1 MLYRLLQPQ
10 VLVFLIPIVAIVGGY
25 IIKSQKMRQE
35 HEERLAKIEA
45 GMDPDEQIDLTSLI
59 TYDYEMDKISI
70 NNDELSFIG

>member
-45 GMDPDEQIDLTSLI
+45 GMDPDE
-59 TYDYEMDKISI
+59 YENYTRTRRVDIVDQSHK
-70 NNDELSFIG
+70 

>member
-1 MLYRLLQPQ
+1 MLFRLLQPQ

-45 GMDPDEQIDLTSLI
+45 GMDPDE
-59 TYDYEMDKISI
+59 YE
-70 NNDELSFIG
+70 N

>member
-45 GMDPDEQIDLTSLI
+45 GMDPDEKIDLTSLI